1 MSANDSIA
9 LAEER
14 LKQIQRE
21 NDPTGSIAL
30 AENRLRDI
38 SPITQQDPK
47 YAQYLEIA
55 EGAREHPQIG
65 KKIAEDY
72 GLRNDY
78 RANKVIN
85 RPQQLLISEQQ
96 RMAAAGEEIEA
107 GEAYD
112 EDISALSLIPTAD
125 AAKEVR
131 QTLDI
136 SNAIE
141 SLQSGEKL
149 SQQDTKA
156 HVRTIDEYM
165 LRQARESRGR
175 TVGASIAEG
184 VSKVPAFM
192 LEFWLAGPAAGLVK
206 KGMSKASLSAMRKYS
221 SSQLRKSLLKST
233 TGKLANR
240 AIRGGISKASRGLSW
255 GAQEW
260 PALSQGNSL
269 PTWK

>member
-1 MSANDSIA
+1 MSANEIIA
-9 LAEER
+9 AAEAR
-14 LKQIQRE
+14 IAQINKDR
-21 NDPTGSIAL
+21 DPTGLIQQIDK
-30 AENRLRDI
+30 RLKDI
-38 SPITQQDPK
+38 SPITQEDPL
-47 YAQYLEIA
+47 YSRYLEIA

-107 GEAYD
+107 GEAFD

-206 KGMSKASLSAMRKYS
+206 KGMSKASLSAMRKYG
-221 SSQLRKSLLKST
+221 SSQLRRSLIL
-233 TGKLANR
+233 GR
-240 AIRGGISKASRGLSW
+240 SRLG
-255 GAQEW
+255 QDYCH
-260 PALSQGNSL
+260 
-269 PTWK
+269 T